1 MIDEI
6 VVITKSKFVLRP
18 KLEEAKMLG
27 IIIKIIK
34 GFKKTP
40 PVK

>member
-1 MIDEI
+1 MINEI

-27 IIIKIIK
+27 IIIKITK
-34 GFKKTP
+34 GFITP